1 MSTSSLPP
9 SSGDDLP
16 IDAEFEPAEPKS
28 SKSKSKTGGPGW
40 LAIGLV
46 GGLALT
52 SLIVSAASAGWIPGY
67 KPGANQFASLETQVS
82 NLANTGATQQTQ
94 AQDLASQVT
103 DLSARAD
110 SLRADRTRTVTD
122 LRALR
127 DEIEAL
133 QADVSA
139 LQRARV
145 ASLADTPAEP
155 STSDSAPDLSAV
167 EARLSALE
175 DALVTQL
182 GTYETSLDSL
192 KLRVAELEDKASA
205 EGLTAAATSNS
216 RTEAALALSAI
227 EAAARRGRP
236 FIAAYEKLET
246 AMPGNSAVQN
256 LAPLA
261 TKAVPTVSDLKAT
274 YPGLVDRALDLEA
287 QTTPGNSGWMRSLF
301 GDGIQVR
308 RADAVTARD
317 HLLLAETALEAG
329 ELSETIEHIGAV
341 DSNLQPVFTDWVQTA
356 QDRHMLEETLEALRL
371 TMIAEER
378 P

>member
-28 SKSKSKTGGPGW
+28 SDSKTKAGGPGW
-40 LAIGLV
+40 LAIGSV
-46 GGLALT
+46 GLLALV
-52 SLIVSAASAGWIPGY
+52 SLGVSAAGAGWIPGF
-67 KPGANQFASLETQVS
+67 KPGADQIAALETQVS
-82 NLANTGATQQTQ
+82 NLASSGTAQSTQ
-94 AQDLASQVT
+94 AQTLASEIN

-122 LRALR
+122 LRTLR
-127 DEIEAL
+127 GEIEAL

-145 ASLADTPAEP
+145 ASLAETPTESAP
-155 STSDSAPDLSAV
+155 SEGAPDLSAV
-167 EARLSALE
+167 ESRLGALE

-182 GTYETSLDSL
+182 GTYETTLESL

-205 EGLTAAATSNS
+205 ECLTAAANSNS

-236 FIAAYEKLET
+236 FISAYEKLET
-246 AMPGNSAVQN
+246 AMPSNSAVQN
-256 LAPLA
+256 LAPIA

-274 YPGLVDRALDLEA
+274 YPALMDRAPQLSRFD
-287 QTTPGNSGWMRSLF
+287 TGNPKKL
-301 GDGIQVR
+301 I
-308 RADAVTARD
+308 
-317 HLLLAETALEAG
+317 LLLVIRLVIG
-329 ELSETIEHIGAV
+329 EIQSKA
-341 DSNLQPVFTDWVQTA
+341 
-356 QDRHMLEETLEALRL
+356 R
-371 TMIAEER
+371 
-378 P
+378 